1 MFRRLLKPLPR
12 CSAPKCL
19 APKCSAPKCLAPNCL
34 ELKCLAP
41 KWLAPKWLAPKW
53 LALKCLGLVC
63 LALAGC
69 ASAVEGTMLFG
80 DAGKYQYHDCEQL
93 AAAAKNQIKR
103 EQELKELITR
113 AEGGAGGIFVS
124 LLAYKSDYV
133 AVEEDLRVI
142 ETTARNK
149 KCPTLNS
156 WQSNSVIQ

>member
-1 MFRRLLKPLPR
+1 MCRQDRCAVASGNMFDQLITGRIANMFRRLFKPLP
-12 CSAPKCL
+12 K
-19 APKCSAPKCLAPNCL
+19 CL

-41 KWLAPKWLAPKW
+41 KCLAPKW

-80 DAGKYQYHDCEQL
+80 DTGKYQYHDCEQL
-93 AAAAKNQIKR
+93 ATAAKTQIKR

-156 WQSNSVIQ
+156 WQSNSAIQ

>member
-1 MFRRLLKPLPR
+1 MCRQDRCAVASGKMFDQLITGRIANMFRRLFKPLP
-12 CSAPKCL
+12 K
-19 APKCSAPKCLAPNCL
+19 CL

-41 KWLAPKWLAPKW
+41 KCLAPKW
-53 LALKCLGLVC
+53 LALKC

-80 DAGKYQYHDCEQL
+80 DTGKYQYHDCEQL
-93 AAAAKNQIKR
+93 ATAAKTQIKR

-156 WQSNSVIQ
+156 WQSNSAI

>member
-1 MFRRLLKPLPR
+1 MCKQDRCAVASGNMFDQLITGRIANMFRRLFKPLPK
-12 CSAPKCL
+12 CLAVTCLAPKCL
-19 APKCSAPKCLAPNCL
+19 APKC
-34 ELKCLAP
+34 
-41 KWLAPKWLAPKW
+41 
-53 LALKCLGLVC
+53 LALECLGLVC

-93 AAAAKNQIKR
+93 ATAAKSQIKR

-142 ETTARNK
+142 ETTARSK

-156 WQSNSVIQ
+156 WQSNSAIQ